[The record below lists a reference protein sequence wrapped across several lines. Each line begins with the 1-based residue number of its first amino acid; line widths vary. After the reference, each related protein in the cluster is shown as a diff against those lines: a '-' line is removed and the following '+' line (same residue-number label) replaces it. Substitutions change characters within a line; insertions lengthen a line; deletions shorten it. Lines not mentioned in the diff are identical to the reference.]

1 MTNWRYKSPVM
12 NILSIQSHVAFGHV
26 GNAAATFP
34 LQRLGIE
41 VWPIHTVQFSNHTG
55 YGSWKG
61 RVFDAGMIR
70 EVMAGIEARGVLGE
84 CNGVLSGYMGAA
96 DIGAAILD
104 AVATVKRA
112 NPAARYCCDPVIG
125 DVGRGIFVREGIP
138 EFMRE
143 KAVPAA
149 DIITPNQFELDYL
162 SRRESGTLR
171 AARDAVKAVHDL
183 GPRAILV
190 TSLHTDETPADSID
204 MLASDETGCFLVRT
218 PKLPL
223 DDQRC
228 RRCGRRV
235 VLRALFAR
243 RETRRSA
250 VARGLQHLRRAG
262 KDGGE
267 RRARDPADRGAG
279 SDRQAEPYFRPRRR
293 SGPAG
298 AEPDTPA
305 IAPSEAPPLS
315 HDDYVVGPIGVP
327 SVFHVD
333 RLDLS
338 FVPKPWAWAE
348 KRRAEIDA
356 LFADMRRKKPALWNG
371 RVLLMHRQVI
381 EHGVLRGEFI
391 ETDYASFVA
400 WKHQGRPHA
409 EVRDCFSAAAIQSSD
424 GAFLLGVMG
433 AHTFNAGRA
442 YFPCGTPDPDD
453 IVGGKVD
460 FEHSVRRELLEETG
474 LAMDDFTLEP
484 GWTMVVDGSLIGQIK
499 VLRARES
506 AKALHARISGVP
518 RAREEARARRYPR
531 GLWARRF
538 RPGHAA
544 LRHGV
549 SGLALCHASRS
560 GRRGNALHLP
570 INSACIRFA
579 QPRDRVASRSLNAR
593 FELGWNKGARPKFLV
608 AGVLVW
614 AAI

>member
-1 MTNWRYKSPVM
+1 M

-34 LQRLGIE
+34 LQRLGVE

-55 YGSWKG
+55 YGGWKG
-61 RVFDAGMIR
+61 RVFDADMIR

-104 AVATVKRA
+104 AVSTVKRA

-149 DIITPNQFELDYL
+149 DIVTPNQFELDYL
-162 SRRESGTLR
+162 SRGESRTLR

-204 MLASDETGCFLVRT
+204 MLASDQTGCFLVRT

-223 DDQRC
+223 TINGAGDA
-228 RRCGRRV
+228 V
-235 VLRALFAR
+235 AALFFAHYLRDGKLADALSRAASSIFGVLAKTAKSGAR
-243 RETRRSA
+243 EIQLIAAQDQIVRPSRIFTA
-250 VARGLQHLRRAG
+250 QAL
-262 KDGGE
+262 
-267 RRARDPADRGAG
+267 G
-279 SDRQAEPYFRPRRR
+279 SL
-293 SGPAG
+293 G

-305 IAPSEAPPLS
+305 LASFEAPPLS
-315 HDDYVVGPIGVP
+315 HDDHATGPIGVP
-327 SVFHVD
+327 SVLHVD

-371 RVLLMHRQVI
+371 RVLLMHRQMI

-400 WKHQGRPHA
+400 WKHLGRPHA

-433 AHTFNAGRA
+433 AHTFNAGKV
-442 YFPCGTPDPDD
+442 YFPCGTPDPND

-474 LAMDDFTLEP
+474 LAMDDFTPEP

-499 VLRARES
+499 VVRARES
-506 AKALHARISGVP
+506 AKALHARILAFLARDKRPELADIRVVYGPGDFDQAMP
-518 RAREEARARRYPR
+518 RYVTAF
-531 GLWARRF
+531 L
-538 RPGHAA
+538 
-544 LRHGV
+544 
-549 SGLALCHASRS
+549 ASR
-560 GRRGNALHLP
+560 
-570 INSACIRFA
+570 FA
-579 QPRDRVASRSLNAR
+579 TQPLRAAR
-593 FELGWNKGARPKFLV
+593 
-608 AGVLVW
+608 
-614 AAI
+614 